1 MLLDNKKQNDY
12 IYLLLSTYK
21 KITTIYEAQE
31 SRSLLKGSNVIDIKK
46 DYITKKDKKD
56 QNV

>member
-31 SRSLLKGSNVIDIKK
+31 SRGLLKSSNVIDIKK